1 MADFCFFMKIAIT
14 GSIAGGKSAVMQTLR
29 NLGWL
34 TVEGDVLSAQVAKSP
49 EGLAEAKRLWG
60 GDFVPKD
67 FAARFCEDAALR
79 KAWEGFVHP
88 RVRQAWQEF
97 LAQNAS
103 ANVAVELPLVYE
115 NKLEST
121 FDKVVVLSTS
131 LEIARMRWKA
141 KERDLTLFEKLN
153 ALLLPIE
160 NKCARADFVLMNDT
174 TPEALLEKT
183 QALHQT
189 LITHG

>member
-1 MADFCFFMKIAIT
+1 MKIAIT
-14 GSIAGGKSAVMQTLR
+14 GSIAGGKSAVMQILR
-29 NLGWL
+29 SLGWL
-34 TVEGDVLSAQVAKSP
+34 TVEADTLSAQVAKSP
-49 EGLAEAKRLWG
+49 EGLAEAKRLMG
-60 GDFVPKD
+60 GDFTASE
-67 FAARFCEDAALR
+67 FAQRFACDVAFRA
-79 KAWEGFVHP
+79 AWEAFIHP
-88 RVRQAWQEF
+88 RVRQAWQGS
-97 LAQNAS
+97 LAQNAL

-115 NKLEST
+115 NKLESA

-141 KERDLTLFEKLN
+141 KGKDETLFKKLN
-153 ALLLPIE
+153 ALLLPIDQ
-160 NKCARADFVLMNDT
+160 KCACADFVLINDT